1 MVSPFHALLW
11 GPYSGK
17 PNASGFTQGIV
28 SQQPFFERLNYWKT
42 QS

>member
-11 GPYSGK
+11 GGPYSGK

-28 SQQPFFERLNYWKT
+28 SQQPIF
-42 QS
+42 